1 MIKILSS
8 SLFRAAGIYGFFSML
23 NSAIPFFLLPITTRY
38 LTPSD
43 YGMVSIF
50 AMMVS
55 LLVPFVGM
63 NAHGAY
69 SRAYFAQDRFDP
81 ARYMGTI
88 ILFSL
93 STFMV
98 MCAITAA
105 FGNFISRL
113 FAFDRAW
120 LLAVPVTALGLVMVQ
135 LTLTAWQVR
144 EQPGPYG
151 IFQNVRT
158 LAEVGGA
165 ILLVVLFRMGWQGM
179 VLSRVVSYVALAW
192 VGLYLLVSKG
202 WLSICL
208 DRAYLFHALCFSIP
222 LIPHSLAGILNTTID
237 RFFIAHMVG
246 LRETG
251 LYTVGYQIGSLIGLA
266 ATAFNQAYA
275 PWLLRKL
282 NKNSYREKTRIV
294 AFTYAYFLLIITA
307 SVAFG
312 LISPFLID
320 FLVGKNFKES
330 TLYVMWISLG
340 FAFTGTY
347 YMVVNYI
354 FYAEKTY
361 ILAIVTLGG
370 SLINCLLNYFFIK
383 QRGPVGAAQATALSN
398 FIIFVL
404 VWFLSSKVYY
414 MPWNPLNLIRYF
426 KKERIS
432 AAGR

>member
-1 MIKILSS
+1 MFSALWATKSTRSSAVLLWDLLTDSFPQILDIANVGESNSILSLWRGNGQYQSPGNRDS
-8 SLFRAAGIYGFFSML
+8 SVTVFSGKII
-23 NSAIPFFLLPITTRY
+23 AKG
-38 LTPSD
+38 SD
-43 YGMVSIF
+43 
-50 AMMVS
+50 S
-55 LLVPFVGM
+55 LLKYPPSV
-63 NAHGAY
+63 
-69 SRAYFAQDRFDP
+69 
-81 ARYMGTI
+81 
-88 ILFSL
+88 
-93 STFMV
+93 FM
-98 MCAITAA
+98 
-105 FGNFISRL
+105 
-113 FAFDRAW
+113 W
-120 LLAVPVTALGLVMVQ
+120 L
-135 LTLTAWQVR
+135 
-144 EQPGPYG
+144 
-151 IFQNVRT
+151 
-158 LAEVGGA
+158 
-165 ILLVVLFRMGWQGM
+165 
-179 VLSRVVSYVALAW
+179 
-192 VGLYLLVSKG
+192 
-202 WLSICL
+202 
-208 DRAYLFHALCFSIP
+208 
-222 LIPHSLAGILNTTID
+222 
-237 RFFIAHMVG
+237 
-246 LRETG
+246 
-251 LYTVGYQIGSLIGLA
+251 GSLIGLA